1 MRSLFLSENFPP
13 ETNAAATRVFER
25 AVYWVEAGHSVTVI
39 TSALNF
45 PDGKIYAGYRN
56 RWSEAEKR
64 DGIRVVRVK
73 TFMAPNEGVVGR
85 TLDFVSFMASG
96 VAGGLLEARPDV
108 VIATSPQF
116 FAAIGGWMLGA
127 LRRVPFIFELGDLWP
142 ASVVA
147 VRAMKPSLPLRWRE
161 KLELFLYRPGPAGV
175 TPASA
180 LKRDTVEPGT

>member
-1 MRSLFLSENFPP
+1 MRILFLTENFPP

-39 TSALNF
+39 TSAPNF
-45 PDGKIYAGYRN
+45 PHGKIYAGYRN
-56 RWSEAEKR
+56 RWHQTETR

-116 FAAIGGWMLGA
+116 FAAVGGWMLGA
-127 LRRVPFIFELGDLWP
+127 LRRVPFIFQLGDLCP

-147 VRAMKPSLPLRWRE
+147 VGSMKPTLPLRWME
-161 KLELFLYRPGPAGV
+161 KLELFLYRRCAAVVAPARGLQ
-175 TPASA
+175 P
-180 LKRDTVEPGT
+180 EP